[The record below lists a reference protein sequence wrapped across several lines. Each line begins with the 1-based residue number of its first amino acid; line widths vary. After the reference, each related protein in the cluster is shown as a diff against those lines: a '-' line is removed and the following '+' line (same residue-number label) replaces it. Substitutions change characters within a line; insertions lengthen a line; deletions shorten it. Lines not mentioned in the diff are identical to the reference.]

1 MSRLGKWLLTHCD
14 NNLHIDL
21 RLGSP
26 LRDQLFQAGFQFTRV
41 RATCLILGITLEGD
55 S

>member
-1 MSRLGKWLLTHCD
+1 MSKLGKWLLANCD

-21 RLGSP
+21 RLGSV
-26 LRDQLFQAGFQFTRV
+26 LRGKLIEAGFDYTR
-41 RATCLILGITLEGD
+41 AKTIALFLGITLEGG